1 MKKTRRKFLK
11 ISAGI
16 LAALLLISSKVM
28 GWSFWNFGTR
38 SKKKVLKV
46 AAIPVEDQ
54 LKMMEKLK
62 PMFLY
67 LEKRIGYTIKPYLV
81 GDYSAVIEALINKK
95 VDIAVLG
102 PFSYVSAHARD
113 SAIVPFAVGVRA
125 DTHTTTYHSIIV
137 VTDKWYK
144 RGIKNLS
151 SLKSH
156 AKEITFAFVDPKS
169 TSGYL
174 IPKAAL
180 LEAGINPDKDFKK
193 IVFSGG
199 HDAVEFAIKH
209 DQVDA
214 GADADVTY
222 NRLLKEGKISANE
235 NIIIWKS
242 KPLPVSPWVYR
253 DDLPQDLKKRIKEAF
268 YSMPSK
274 YAMSYGNAVKFV
286 PAKHKDYIEIEKAA
300 KRLGIL

>member
-235 NIIIWKS
+235 NIVIWKS

-253 DDLPQDLKKRIKEAF
+253 DDLPQDLKKKIKEAF

>member
-81 GDYSAVIEALINKK
+81 GDYSAVIEALLNKK

-214 GADADVTY
+214 GADADDCY
-222 NRLLKEGKISANE
+222 NMLVKEGRISTNE

-242 KPLPVSPWVYR
+242 KPLPESPWVYR
-253 DDLPQDLKKRIKEAF
+253 DDLPEDLKKKIKEAF
-268 YSMPSK
+268 YTMPPK
-274 YAMSYGNAVKFV
+274 YAMSDVSVVKFV
-286 PAKHKDYIEIEKAA
+286 PAKHEDYIEIEKAA